1 MTFISLLL
9 VAITTFSARAEDQR
23 PTEIPR
29 RVQGAGSSRLG
40 AQQFKLIRTSLKL
53 TTEQT
58 GEFDSLIE
66 TYKARVMEEAMAL
79 LGNIDEMQQVSKELK
94 AARASKDAK
103 RVEELGRR
111 MRALRPETRPTNEF
125 YQSLAEILDE
135 QQKQRLPKL
144 REMLRGK
151 GGLIDMRLKP
161 RQVVRAA
168 ESLGLSREQAD
179 AIRRLQDSF
188 REKVRAVPR
197 NDETAKETLLDQLVV
212 DIRALLTKEQSAKFD
227 ARMEKR

>member
-1 MTFISLLL
+1 MTFGSVLFVAMATFFSL
-9 VAITTFSARAEDQR
+9 AQDQR

-40 AQQFKLIRTSLKL
+40 VQQFKLIRTSLKL
-53 TTEQT
+53 TEEQT
-58 GEFDSLIE
+58 GKFESLKE

-79 LGNIDEMQQVSKELK
+79 LGNIDEMRQVSTELQ
-94 AARASKDAK
+94 AARAAKDAE
-103 RVEELGRR
+103 RVEELARR
-111 MRALRPETRPTNEF
+111 MRDLRPETRPTNEF
-125 YQSLAEILDE
+125 YQSLSEILDE

-144 REMLRGK
+144 REMLEGK

-168 ESLGLSREQAD
+168 ESLGLSGEQAD

-188 REKVRAVPR
+188 RGKVRAVPR

-212 DIRALLTKEQSAKFD
+212 DIRALLTKEQSGKFD
-227 ARMEKR
+227 ARIDNR